1 MPIEHE
7 DRRDLTAQQIAQAV
21 IEELKVNGH
30 SSWVDSETHAL
41 QHQFIA
47 EMIAERKEKT
57 ARRERIKEKVA
68 GSIILSG
75 LVLLIGFLGSSL
87 LQWVR
92 TGGS

>member
-1 MPIEHE
+1 MEQV
-7 DRRDLTAQQIAQAV
+7 LTAQEIAQAV

-47 EMIAERKEKT
+47 EMIAERKEQM

-68 GSIILSG
+68 GSVVLSTI
-75 LVLLIGFLGSSL
+75 LLILGL
-87 LQWVR
+87 IGAGALDWLRKNLGQ
-92 TGGS
+92 